1 MILSFKLILS
11 LINTR
16 LEFLQSEVEEMMIS
30 STVMLLKEQFI
41 MKVKMQTII
50 MKLGLIWVNS
60 IILKK
65 QRKEAVKHNT

>member
-30 STVMLLKEQFI
+30 SIVMLLKEQFI

>member
-1 MILSFKLILS
+1 MILSSKLILS